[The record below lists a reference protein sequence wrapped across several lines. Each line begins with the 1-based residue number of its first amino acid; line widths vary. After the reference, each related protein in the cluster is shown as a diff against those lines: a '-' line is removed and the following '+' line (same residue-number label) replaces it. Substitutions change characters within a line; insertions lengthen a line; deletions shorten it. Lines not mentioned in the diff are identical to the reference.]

1 MRRRAF
7 VAISGLAASLFVV
20 LGGAPLL
27 VPALDELG
35 LLGWPALVA
44 GIVFILIASALGSR
58 WISSLEALNDRDTST
73 ILSLSCLIAACLSLV
88 FVLLPSPF
96 SLIYLVL
103 LLAFSLIVPRNA
115 PTVHNAEASPVG
127 APAPPIATLNDE
139 KREAVV
145 RDIPA
150 TESLGAQLR
159 GMLGRNWVVFGGLLL
174 CVTIQAGVWS
184 DYLIT
189 NPGVG
194 DLAPQDFFYSTLGL
208 LLGASAT
215 LVAARLLQEATLPLL
230 YLIAPLICV
239 AFLVIIWFFGD
250 WIIDIGLFSFFP
262 FGFSLAVCGILH
274 VTRLS
279 GEVRRGLKPVLVC
292 GSFFTLTLLV
302 FVAWFAIFP
311 LIGWTA
317 GSVVDLILKISFLVA
332 VSVQTIVVA
341 QRRSSITPQTV
352 SHEFK
357 SVRVEI
363 SGQLL
368 ADICAEISGRF
379 SLSPRESE
387 ILLYLAQGRSAS
399 YIAERQFVTTSTV
412 KTHTQRIFKKTGV
425 HSKQELLD
433 LVYRP
438 GTEDAQSN
446 RTGKEPRR

>member
-1 MRRRAF
+1 VRWRASIP
-7 VAISGLAASLFVV
+7 ISGLAASLFVI

-35 LLGWPALVA
+35 LFGVPALAV
-44 GIVFILIASALGSR
+44 GIVIVLGASALGIR
-58 WISSLEALNDRDTST
+58 WISSLRALSERETLT
-73 ILSLSCLIAACLSLV
+73 ILSLSCLLAAGLSLV

-96 SLIYLVL
+96 CLVFLVVL
-103 LLAFSLIVPRNA
+103 LALSLFVPRNA
-115 PTVHNAEASPVG
+115 LAVQDAAASPVDTPVPPVDT
-127 APAPPIATLNDE
+127 PAVE
-139 KREAVV
+139 KREALVAKT
-145 RDIPA
+145 PA
-150 TESLGAQLR
+150 PEGPGER
-159 GMLGRNWVVFGGLLL
+159 FCGVLGRNWVVFGGFLL

-194 DLAPQDFFYSTLGL
+194 DLAPLDFFYSALGL
-208 LLGASAT
+208 LLGACAT
-215 LVAARLLQEATLPLL
+215 LLTARLLKEAMLPLL

-262 FGFSLAVCGILH
+262 FGFSLAVCAILH

-279 GEVRRGLKPVLVC
+279 REVASGLRPVLA
-292 GSFFTLTLLV
+292 GGPFIALTLLV

-317 GSVVDLILKISFLVA
+317 GSIVDLILKISFLVA
-332 VSVQTIVVA
+332 VSVQTIIST
-341 QRRSSITPQTV
+341 QRRSTIISQTA
-352 SHEFK
+352 SREPHDI
-357 SVRVEI
+357 RVEI
-363 SGQLL
+363 SGKPIT
-368 ADICAEISGRF
+368 DICAEISGRF
-379 SLSPRESE
+379 SLSPREGE
-387 ILLYLAQGRSAS
+387 ILVYLIQGRSAS

-433 LVYRP
+433 LVYQMD
-438 GTEDAQSN
+438 G
-446 RTGKEPRR
+446 